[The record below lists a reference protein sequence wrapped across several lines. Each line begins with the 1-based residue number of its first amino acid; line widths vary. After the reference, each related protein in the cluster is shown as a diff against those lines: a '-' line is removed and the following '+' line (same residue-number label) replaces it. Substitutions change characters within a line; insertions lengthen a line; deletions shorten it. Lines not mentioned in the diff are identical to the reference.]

1 MQSHAPPQALQV
13 TECAGDCSSSVSPPP
28 CVVHHHP
35 PAALPLCHSPTKPPP
50 RLWGLQDAASQAL
63 QQELRQQ
70 LAGAAEARAA
80 TVRELESLRAEQQA
94 QLARAVTA
102 EAEAAA
108 QEAAAEAIRAQ
119 VEVRKV
125 VAIDE

>member
-1 MQSHAPPQALQV
+1 M
-13 TECAGDCSSSVSPPP
+13 
-28 CVVHHHP
+28 
-35 PAALPLCHSPTKPPP
+35 
-50 RLWGLQDAASQAL
+50 QDAASQAL